1 MQALVPPVENVEGEH
16 DSQLFVDDDAYLPAA
31 QYVHLDDPAVDTFPT
46 SQTVQ
51 LLAAVPEYFP
61 VSHAT
66 HEPLDPT
73 LYVPAKQFWQDGAP
87 DVAA

>member
-1 MQALVPPVENVEGEH
+1 MQALVPPVENVEDEH
-16 DSQLFVDDDAYLPAA
+16 VSQLFVDDDAYLPAA
-31 QYVHLDDPAVDTFPT
+31 QYAHFEDPTVATFPT
-46 SQTVQ
+46 SQAVQ
-51 LLAAVPEYFP
+51 LLAEVPEYVP
-61 VSHAT
+61 ASQVT